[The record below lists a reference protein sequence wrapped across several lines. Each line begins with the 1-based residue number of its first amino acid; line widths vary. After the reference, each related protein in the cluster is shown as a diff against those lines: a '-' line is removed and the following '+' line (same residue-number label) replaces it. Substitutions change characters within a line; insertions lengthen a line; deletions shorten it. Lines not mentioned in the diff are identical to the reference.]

1 MRVMVGG
8 VGLKISKAE
17 TEKPLFPPR
26 SGSVARRKRTG
37 GAAQSHDGRQAWC
50 LDRWIGG
57 GFTMLKIILIAA
69 MALFLTG
76 TVALGATD
84 YALALIGAPVLS
96 TVAVLLAAA
105 IAIAPTSGGF
115 TPPPGCEPH
124 QGQ

>member
-1 MRVMVGG
+1 
-8 VGLKISKAE
+8 
-17 TEKPLFPPR
+17 
-26 SGSVARRKRTG
+26 
-37 GAAQSHDGRQAWC
+37 
-50 LDRWIGG
+50 
-57 GFTMLKIILIAA
+57 MLKIILIAA

-105 IAIAPTSGGF
+105 IAIAPTGGGF

-124 QGQ
+124 QGQYGG